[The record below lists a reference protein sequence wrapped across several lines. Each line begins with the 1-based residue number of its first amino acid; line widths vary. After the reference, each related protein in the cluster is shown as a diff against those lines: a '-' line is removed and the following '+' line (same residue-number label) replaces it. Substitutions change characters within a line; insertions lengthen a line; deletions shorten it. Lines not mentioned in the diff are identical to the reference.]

1 MFAVHEAAVNAVAR
15 ARAGD
20 GPSLIEAVTMR
31 MHGHAEHDPAD
42 YVPRELIE
50 LWAKRDPVE
59 ECGAR
64 LVELGFLDSDG
75 VAAVK
80 AQARK
85 TALEHRNKV
94 LGMPMPEPD
103 NEEDRV
109 YAS

>member
-1 MFAVHEAAVNAVAR
+1 
-15 ARAGD
+15 
-20 GPSLIEAVTMR
+20 

-64 LVELGFLDSDG
+64 LIELGFLDEDG
-75 VAAVK
+75 VTAVK
-80 AQARK
+80 ARARQ

-94 LGMPMPEPD
+94 LGMPLPD
-103 NEEDRV
+103 PGTVEDGV